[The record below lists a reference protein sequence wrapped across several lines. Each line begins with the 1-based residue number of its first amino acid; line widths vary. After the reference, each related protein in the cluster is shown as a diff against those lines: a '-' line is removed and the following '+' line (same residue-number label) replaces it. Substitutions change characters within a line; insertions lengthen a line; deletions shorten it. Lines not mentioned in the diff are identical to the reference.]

1 MHVRFLSTE
10 VMDYTVDDIPSLLER
25 TDGIVWVDVPTV
37 DDEAAE
43 LLTKHFH
50 LHPMAL
56 DACRTRNHVPSVHAY
71 DEHMFMVMFAP
82 LLGDLGKVHLLEL
95 DLVIGRNYL
104 VTVHGPYSSSIDPG
118 EGRKETDS
126 MLRRLKDGRAKA
138 SSPARLT
145 YVLGSGMAR
154 RQRALV
160 SQVADRLPGLE
171 EEVMASKL
179 KDPEALLEQM
189 FLMRHELITA
199 RTMAAQTHDLFARVL
214 NLERW
219 VVEKDRVYVRDL
231 ADQFDRVRSVAD
243 GEAQFLFGVIELYQT
258 KVHTKMTVAMERLA
272 VIAAVTLPIAAIA
285 SVFGMQFIAYNEE
298 TLWPHLVIVLIV
310 MGGLSG
316 ALLRWAHKQGWW

>member
-10 VMDYTVDDIPSLLER
+10 VSEHELEELPALLKR
-25 TDGIVWVDVPTV
+25 TDGIVWIDVPVV
-37 DDEAAE
+37 DDLAE
-43 LLTKHFH
+43 TVLTEQVH

-71 DEHMFMVMFAP
+71 DEHMFMVLFAP

-104 VTVHGPYSSSIDPG
+104 VTVHGPFSSSIDPA
-118 EGRKETDS
+118 EGLKETES
-126 MLRRLKDGRAKA
+126 LLRWLRDGRAKA

-145 YVLGSGMAR
+145 YVLASGMAR

-179 KDPEALLEQM
+179 KDPEALLELM

-214 NLERW
+214 SLERW

-285 SVFGMQFIAYNEE
+285 SVFGMQFIAYNERR
-298 TLWPHLVIVLIV
+298 LWPHLVVVLLV

-316 ALLRWAHKQGWW
+316 LLLRWAHKQGWW

>member
-1 MHVRFLSTE
+1 MDVRFLSTE
-10 VMDYTVDDIPSLLER
+10 VTDCSIDDLPSLLQR
-25 TDGIVWVDVPTV
+25 TDGIVWVDIPEV

-43 LLTKHFH
+43 VLTEHFK

-56 DACRTRNHVPSVHAY
+56 ESCRARNHVPSVHAY
-71 DEHMFMVMFAP
+71 DEHMFMVLFSP

-95 DLVIGRNYL
+95 DLVVGRNYL
-104 VTVHGPYSSSIDPG
+104 VTVHGPYSSSIDVS
-118 EGRKETDS
+118 ERSKETDA
-126 MLRRLKDGRAKA
+126 MLRRLQDGRAKA

-145 YVLGSGMAR
+145 YILGSALAR

-179 KDPEALLEQM
+179 KDPEALLELM

-199 RTMAAQTHDLFARVL
+199 RTMAAQTHDLFTRVL
-214 NLERW
+214 HLERW

-231 ADQFDRVRSVAD
+231 ADQFERVRSVAD
-243 GEAQFLFGVIELYQT
+243 GESQFLFGVIELYQT

-285 SVFGMQFIAYNEE
+285 SVFGMQFIAYNET
-298 TLWPHLVIVLIV
+298 TLWPHLVVVLVV

-316 ALLRWAHKQGWW
+316 LLLRWAHKQGWW